1 MHLSAQPPCRP
12 YMLYLLLWGLT
23 YSTVITCDGYYS
35 LCWRVG
41 VLACW
46 RADAERGK

>member
-1 MHLSAQPPCRP
+1 MHLSAQPLRRP

-35 LCWRVG
+35 LC
-41 VLACW
+41 
-46 RADAERGK
+46 